1 MAVRRGVRLA
11 GDLRVLA
18 LDPVFA
24 PALVPAFFDAL
35 LARRLGFEP
44 HGLLLP
50 LEAVAPRRDDLP
62 DDCRGF
68 FLPMKIRSALI
79 CVVLQRV

>member
-24 PALVPAFFDAL
+24 PALAPAFFDAL

-44 HGLLLP
+44 HGLLPP
-50 LEAVAPRRDDLP
+50 LDEADGLRL
-62 DDCRGF
+62 DCLVF
-68 FLPMKIRSALI
+68 FLGMCHFDSFEIRSELMFY
-79 CVVLQRV
+79 